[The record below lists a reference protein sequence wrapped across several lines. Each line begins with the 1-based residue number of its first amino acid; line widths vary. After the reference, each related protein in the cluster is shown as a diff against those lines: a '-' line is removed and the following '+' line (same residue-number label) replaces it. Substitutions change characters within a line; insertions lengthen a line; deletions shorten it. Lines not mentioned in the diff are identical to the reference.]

1 MILRYAILLAIPM
14 LCPFAAHA
22 AESTNVIDLDRIE
35 VTSDKIPTTL
45 ARSPDSVTVVDGDT
59 LRAQGATDLAGAI
72 RLVAGV
78 EAPVGGDNG
87 PASSV
92 PALWGLRE
100 FDAFLLV
107 VDGVPSGGAFNPA
120 LQALDL
126 SNVERIE
133 VLRGAA
139 PVSFGA
145 TSFVGVIQV
154 IHYAAGK
161 GPVRGEVHV
170 GSRGSYG
177 VALAAPINDGK
188 DGGFATSLLV
198 DAERQRLSS
207 DRTGFDRAHVLYRT
221 RGDVGGGTLGIDI
234 DGSVVSQDPASPH
247 PREGMVLSSRFPLDA
262 NVNPADARLNE
273 TRIQLAFDYAHGTS
287 LGSWITKLS
296 LAHTDGENT
305 RGFLRQDFADDGA
318 THNADGF
325 RQNRHT
331 DELYFDSHIT
341 SDLSPRST
349 LAWGVDY
356 IYGYGTQRSDN
367 FEYGIFPDGRNPPV
381 STNLHTDEITALND
395 RRSFAGVYG
404 DWRFDVNDAWRID
417 AGLRYNHTSEHRYGQ
432 AIDNTV
438 SPSELA
444 VAITSQHSS
453 SRFSGV
459 LGSSVQLWKNGK
471 DEIVAYANYRNTFKP
486 AAIDFGP
493 DVEGGILKPETA
505 RSGEFGFKG
514 SNFDGRLQWDTSAFL
529 MHFSNLVVS
538 TDVGG
543 APALA
548 NAGSERFRGV
558 EFETKYRLVDDLNLQ
573 ISYAWHDARFEDNV
587 QLIDGVPV
595 QLRGKQLQ
603 LSPHQL
609 VGLGLTYAPTQ
620 GWNGY
625 VIGSYVG
632 TRYLDRLNVAPASS
646 YTTIDAGIG
655 YRRANWELRLDGTN
669 LSDRRDP
676 VASSEFGDSS
686 FYRLPGRGVQASLR
700 WTFDK
705 APAKP

>member
-1 MILRYAILLAIPM
+1 MTLRHAILFAIPM
-14 LCPFAAHA
+14 LYPFAAHA
-22 AESTNVIDLDRIE
+22 AAPANVIDLDRIE

-59 LRAQGATDLAGAI
+59 LRSQGATDLSGAM

-78 EAPVGGDNG
+78 EAPADGDNG

-161 GPVRGEVHV
+161 APTSAEVHA

-177 VALAAPINDGK
+177 VSAATTMAEGK
-188 DGGFATSLLV
+188 DGGFASSLMV
-198 DAERQRLSS
+198 DANRSRFSQ

-221 RGDVGGGTLGIDI
+221 RGDVGGGTLGVDI
-234 DGSVVSQDPASPH
+234 DGSVVSQDPGSPH
-247 PREGMVLSSRFPLDA
+247 PREGAVLSPRFPLDA
-262 NVNPADARLNE
+262 NVNPADAKLNE
-273 TRIQLAFDYAHGTS
+273 TRIQLAFDYTHDTGLGTW
-287 LGSWITKLS
+287 LTKLS

-305 RGFLRQDFADDGA
+305 RGFLRQDFADDGT

-341 SDLSPRST
+341 TSLSSRST

-356 IYGYGTQRSDN
+356 IYGYGAQSSDN

-381 STNLHTDEITALND
+381 SINLHTDEITSLND

-404 DWRFDVNDAWRID
+404 DWRFDVSDAWRID

-438 SPSELA
+438 SPPELA
-444 VAITSQHSS
+444 VADTSNHNS

-459 LGSSVQLWKNGK
+459 LGTSVQLWKDGS
-471 DEIVAYANYRNTFKP
+471 DEVVAYANYRNTFKP

-514 SNFDGRLQWDTSAFL
+514 SNLGGRLQWDASAFQ
-529 MHFSNLVVS
+529 MHFNNLVVS

-543 APALA
+543 GPTLA

-558 EFETKYRLVDDLNLQ
+558 EFETRCRLVDDLNLQ
-573 ISYAWHDARFEDNV
+573 ASYAWHNARFLDDV
-587 QLIDGVPV
+587 QIVDDTPV
-595 QLRGKQLQ
+595 QLRGKQLP
-603 LSPHQL
+603 LSPHHL
-609 VGLGLTYAPTQ
+609 AGLGLTYAPAE

-632 TRYLDRLNVAPASS
+632 ARFLDKLNTAPVGS
-646 YTTIDAGIG
+646 YATVDAGIG

-669 LSDRRDP
+669 LNDRRDP
-676 VASSEFGDSS
+676 VASSEFGDES
-686 FYRLPGRGVQASLR
+686 FYRLQGRSVMASLR
-700 WTFDK
+700 WTLDK
-705 APAKP
+705 SAKP

>member
-1 MILRYAILLAIPM
+1 MTLRNAILLAIPF
-14 LCPFAAHA
+14 LCPLAAHA
-22 AESTNVIDLDRIE
+22 AGPVGVTDLDRIE

-59 LRAQGATDLAGAI
+59 LRSQGATDLGSAM

-78 EAPVGGDNG
+78 DVSPGGDGG

-126 SNVERIE
+126 ANVERIE

-177 VALAAPINDGK
+177 VSLAVPVSAAK
-188 DGGFATSLLV
+188 DGGFASSLLV
-198 DAERQRLSS
+198 DAERQRLSA
-207 DRTGFDRAHVLYRT
+207 DRTGFDRTHALYRA
-221 RGDVGGGTLGIDI
+221 RGDVGGGTLGLDI
-234 DGSVVSQDPASPH
+234 DASVVNQNPASPH
-247 PREGMVLSSRFPLDA
+247 PLEGTTLTPRFPLDA
-262 NVNPADARLNE
+262 NVNPSDARLNE
-273 TRIQLAFDYAHGTS
+273 TRFQLALDYALDTA
-287 LGSWITKLS
+287 LGGWNTKLS

-305 RGFLRQDFADDGA
+305 RGFLRADFADDGV

-331 DELYFDSHIT
+331 DEVYFDTHIVT
-341 SDLSPRST
+341 ILSPRST
-349 LAWGVDY
+349 LAWGVDEL
-356 IYGYGTQRSDN
+356 YGNGAQHSDN
-367 FEYGIFPDGRNPPV
+367 FEYGIFPNGSNAPL
-381 STNLHTDEITALND
+381 STSLHTDEGTFLTD
-395 RRSFAGVYG
+395 RRNFTGIYG
-404 DWRFDVNDAWRID
+404 DWRFDASDAWRID
-417 AGLRYNHTSEHRYGQ
+417 AGLRYNHTTENRYGQ
-432 AIDNTV
+432 RTDFTV
-438 SPSELA
+438 DVPVTEGESSHH
-444 VAITSQHSS
+444 TSN
-453 SRFSGV
+453 RWSGV
-459 LGSSVQLWKNGK
+459 IGTSLQLWKNGK
-471 DEIVAYANYRNTFKP
+471 DEVVAYANYRNTFKP

-514 SNFDGRLQWDTSAFL
+514 SNFDGLWQWDASAFL
-529 MHFSNLVVS
+529 MRFDNLVV
-538 TDVGG
+538 TQDVGG
-543 APALA
+543 LA
-548 NAGSERFRGV
+548 GLINGGSERFRGA
-558 EFETKYRLVDDLNLQ
+558 EFESHFRLADDLNLQ
-573 ISYAWHDARFEDNV
+573 GSYAWHDARFKDDV
-587 QLIDGVPV
+587 QLFDNVPV
-595 QLRGKQLQ
+595 QLRGNQIE
-603 LSPHQL
+603 LSPHH
-609 VGLGLTYAPTQ
+609 VAGLGLTYAPVQ

-625 VIGSYVG
+625 LIGSYVG
-632 TRYLDRLNVAPASS
+632 SRYLDKRNTALAGS
-646 YTTIDAGIG
+646 YTTVDAGIG
-655 YRRANWELRLDGTN
+655 YRRANWELRLDGKN
-669 LSDRRDP
+669 LSDRRNP
-676 VASSEFGDSS
+676 VSKSEFGEAEY
-686 FYRLPGRGVQASLR
+686 YRLPGRSVQASLR

-705 APAKP
+705 APATP